1 LQLDGEGAHKGF
13 VVANAGLLAGP
24 GLNRGQLRRGGGPPR
39 GGGIGGAPA
48 VEVAVALGFELV
60 AALDVEP
67 LTAGLVSGLKG
78 GGGWWG
84 LAGIGLA

>member
-1 LQLDGEGAHKGF
+1 MLSAVGGA
-13 VVANAGLLAGP
+13 AGLVFALAAGFAAP
-24 GLNRGQLRRGGGPPR
+24 
-39 GGGIGGAPA
+39 PA
-48 VEVAVALGFELV
+48 VEVAAALGFELV

-84 LAGIGLA
+84 LAGIGFA